1 MPTTKPHGAT
11 LQTDVKQVVYFYQ
24 NSVKEFLYSMLLTIE
39 NFFDEEPIL
48 NLSDTPGGQV

>member
-1 MPTTKPHGAT
+1 MLTTTPHGAT